1 MDSTS
6 VHADR
11 GGTFTDIVRVVR
23 GSDSAEP
30 SLQIEKVPSDR
41 AVLGRLAAGHALTL
55 GTTVATNA
63 LLERDL
69 APTLLLVTA
78 GFEDLPTLRDMRR
91 PELFDLEASWP
102 ESLATAVVGLAIEG
116 GRAVLPDLEL
126 SPFRSVVVA
135 LLHTNDDLAEERRIA
150 ELLRRRDPRLYVVV
164 AREVVP
170 DPGYLPRIETA
181 LVDAAITP
189 RLVAALVR
197 DEVDDAAL
205 AVRSDGTL
213 GPAYRLRAHDAV
225 LSGPAPGVLAVLA
238 TAREAGLEY
247 AVGLDMGGT
256 STDVCLVSLSE
267 GPRLRDG
274 ELELAGVRLSRRM
287 LEVETIAA
295 GGGSILGCSPE
306 GLTVGPRSAG
316 ADPGP
321 QCYGRGGPPTLT
333 DAALV
338 AGLVSVERFPIPLD
352 PSRIAL
358 PVPVGVEATG
368 RELAERYLDIAR
380 ENMARAIERLAM
392 ARGIELARPGVG
404 LVAYGGA
411 GAQHA
416 AFVAERLGIDRV
428 LVHPAASVFCALG
441 QLFAERGESA
451 RRPLALI
458 ISEIEHL
465 EGRDNHDAQALE
477 VLALAAAELELE
489 LSARVGPAQTAA
501 RPTFE
506 LECGYAGSEARISV
520 AFAPGEPLALVRE
533 RFAVGFAARFG
544 FVRALPIACH
554 AITAMVSWQK
564 LAGLPRMSTA
574 SLGLD
579 DGEVI
584 PGPRCLFGEHTAIAV
599 PAGWRARSH
608 GGLVHLERLVR
619 GRSALTASEAVS
631 DPTLNRAYETALWG
645 SRLMALAEE
654 GGAVL
659 ARLARSISI
668 KERLDFSCAVFSPRG
683 ELIVNA
689 PHIPVHLGAMGD
701 TVRDVLAHLD
711 PATLSDGDAWLTN
724 DPRAGGSHLP
734 DLTVITAVLHEG
746 VPFFVAS
753 RAHHVDV
760 GGVAPGSMPSR
771 SRTLDDEGICLRRAP
786 LVIAGRVT
794 DLGQL
799 VRASRQPDVVVADL
813 ESQLAANRH
822 MARRLVALGSA
833 RELIDKMALLTASA
847 ERLARR
853 FIEAAFPDPM
863 DLGTRGVE
871 RGVLE
876 ARDELDGVPLRL
888 ALHREDGP
896 GGARLVVDLGGT
908 GGPHAGNLNAPPS
921 VVRAAVLYALR
932 VVLGETLPSS
942 LGGLPLNDGLTA
954 PLTLILPDAS
964 IVSPPPGAAVVG
976 GNVETS
982 QRLVD
987 LLLLALGRRAASAG
1001 TMNNLV
1007 IAGHDEQGRHWSFY
1021 ETLGGGLGAS
1031 PTHEG
1036 ASGRQVHMTNTRA
1049 TDPEVLTRRLP
1060 IAVRRF
1066 ARRPGS
1072 GGPGRHRGGDGL
1084 VRELEVLAP
1093 ATASLIA
1100 AWRPGGAPGLMGG
1113 AAGLPGA
1120 AFVSRAGGPW
1130 TSWDGE
1136 PIVLASGDR
1145 VSVQTPGGGGYG
1157 SLEDQTSR

>member
-1 MDSTS
+1 MA

-11 GGTFTDIVRVVR
+11 GGTFTDLVRVVR
-23 GSDSAEP
+23 VEGSDEP
-30 SLQIEKVPSDR
+30 ELRIEKVPSDR
-41 AVLGRLAAGHALTL
+41 AVLGRLSAGSPLTL

-63 LLERDL
+63 LLERDV

-91 PELFDLEASWP
+91 PDLFELEARWP
-102 ESLATAVVGLAIEG
+102 ATLASAVVGLEIVE
-116 GRAVLPDLEL
+116 GRATLPDLDL

-135 LLHTNDDLAEERRIA
+135 LIQTVDDLGEERRIA
-150 ELLRRRDPRLYVVV
+150 DLVREREPRLYVVV
-164 AREVVP
+164 AREVVA

-189 RLVAALVR
+189 RLVAALVK
-197 DEVDDAAL
+197 DEVDDEAL

-213 GPAYRLRAHDAV
+213 GPAYRLKAHDAV

-238 TAREAGLEY
+238 TAKEAGLEH
-247 AVGLDMGGT
+247 AIGLDMGGT
-256 STDVCLVSLSE
+256 STDVCLVSVHE
-267 GPRLRDG
+267 GPRLREG
-274 ELELAGVRLSRRM
+274 ELEVAGVRLSRRM

-295 GGGSILGCSPE
+295 GGGSVLGCSPE
-306 GLTVGPRSAG
+306 GLSVGPRSAG

-338 AGLVSVERFPIPLD
+338 AGLVSVDRFPLPLD
-352 PSRIAL
+352 PTQVVL
-358 PVPVGVEATG
+358 PSPDGVAMEPAV
-368 RELAERYLDIAR
+368 LAERYLGIAR

-392 ARGIELARPGVG
+392 ARGLELSRPGTG

-416 AFVAERLGIDRV
+416 AFVAERLGVDRV

-458 ISEIEHL
+458 ISDFEHL
-465 EGRDNHDAQALE
+465 DGRGNRLE
-477 VLALAAAELELE
+477 EMLASAAAELAIELAVE
-489 LSARVGPAQTAA
+489 LNGELLGRVGPEG
-501 RPTFE
+501 REVSPTFE
-506 LECGYAGSEARISV
+506 LECAYAGSEARV
-520 AFAPGEPLALVRE
+520 LVVYRPGEPPSVLRP
-533 RFAVGFAARFG
+533 RFEAGFAARFG
-544 FVRALPIACH
+544 FVRSLPIACH
-554 AITAMVSWQK
+554 ALVARVGWRK
-564 LAGLPRMSTA
+564 LERLPRMSTV

-579 DGEVI
+579 EGAEAL
-584 PGPRCLFGEHTAIAV
+584 GPTCLFGEHTAIAV
-599 PAGWRARSH
+599 PTGWRARSR
-608 GGLVHLERLVR
+608 GGLVELERLVSKATR
-619 GRSALTASEAVS
+619 RVEHEPSG
-631 DPTLNRAYETALWG
+631 DPTLSRAYETALWG

-659 ARLARSISI
+659 QRLARSVSI

-701 TVRDVLAHLD
+701 TVRDVLVNLD
-711 PATLSDGDAWLTN
+711 RSSLSDGDAWLTN

-760 GGVAPGSMPSR
+760 GGLAPGSMPSR
-771 SRTLDDEGICLRRAP
+771 SLTLADEGFCLRRAP
-786 LVIAGRVT
+786 LVVHGRVT
-794 DLGQL
+794 DLARL
-799 VRASRQPDVVVADL
+799 VRESRQADVVVADL
-813 ESQLAANRH
+813 ESQLAANQH
-822 MARRLVALGSA
+822 MARRLTSLGPA

-847 ERLARR
+847 ERLSRR
-853 FIEAAFPDPM
+853 FIAQAFAADEVREASDM
-863 DLGTRGVE
+863 
-871 RGVLE
+871 
-876 ARDELDGVPLRL
+876 LDGVPLSL
-888 ALHREDGP
+888 ALRREDDARGP
-896 GGARLVVDLGGT
+896 RLVVDLTGT

-921 VVRAAVLYALR
+921 VVRAAVLYGLR
-932 VVLGETLPSS
+932 VVLGEDAST
-942 LGGLPLNDGLTA
+942 GFEGLPLNDGLMT
-954 PLTLILPDAS
+954 PITLVLPEPS
-964 IVSPPPGAAVVG
+964 IVSPPTGAAVVG

-982 QRLVD
+982 QRIVD
-987 LLLLALGRRAASAG
+987 LFLSALGRRAASQG

-1007 IAGHDEQGRHWSFY
+1007 IAGHDEDGRHWSFY

-1031 PTHEG
+1031 PTHAG
-1036 ASGRQVHMTNTRA
+1036 ADARQVHMTNTRA
-1049 TDPEVLTRRLP
+1049 TDPEVLSRRLP

-1066 ARRPGS
+1066 ARRMGS
-1072 GGPGRHRGGDGL
+1072 GGAGRHRGGDGL

-1100 AWRPGGAPGLMGG
+1100 AWRPDGAPGLMGG

-1120 AFVSRAGGPW
+1120 AFVSRAGGPFMA
-1130 TSWDGE
+1130 WDGE
-1136 PIVLASGDR
+1136 PIALRPGDR
-1145 VSVQTPGGGGYG
+1145 VSVHTPGGGAFG
-1157 SLEDQTSR
+1157 SLENPSSR